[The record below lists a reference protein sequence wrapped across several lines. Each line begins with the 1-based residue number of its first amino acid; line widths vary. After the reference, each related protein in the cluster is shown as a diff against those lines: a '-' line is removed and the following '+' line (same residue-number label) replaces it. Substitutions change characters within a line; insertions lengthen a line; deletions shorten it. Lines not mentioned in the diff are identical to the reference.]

1 MDKTTLRK
9 MVALIKKYNPK
20 ARGSHVYVKSS
31 DNGILLIV
39 GGQQAR
45 YMSNALYH
53 LMRALGRRQV
63 RRWVCGSD
71 WCVAFS

>member
-20 ARGSHVYVKSS
+20 ARGHIYVKSS

-39 GGQQAR
+39 RGQQAR

-53 LMRALGRRQV
+53 LMRALGRRHV
-63 RRWVCGSD
+63 RRWPCGSD

>member
-1 MDKTTLRK
+1 MDEKMIRK
-9 MVALIKKYNPK
+9 LIVLIKKHN
-20 ARGSHVYVKSS
+20 ARTRRSTVSIY
-31 DNGILLIV
+31 DNGRILLAV
-39 GGQQAR
+39 RGPAAR
-45 YMSNALYH
+45 HMSNALYH